1 VELEKFVMEKMKAPT
16 PPRRRTLLTL
26 VSLTFGRKLNKN
38 SKRAEL
44 TNSQFNIKDIGH
56 IESYDPFGRATP
68 VLTTS
73 VVGSRGAEPERL
85 NTKRHLE

>member
-38 SKRAEL
+38 LWRVS
-44 TNSQFNIKDIGH
+44 
-56 IESYDPFGRATP
+56 
-68 VLTTS
+68 
-73 VVGSRGAEPERL
+73 
-85 NTKRHLE
+85 